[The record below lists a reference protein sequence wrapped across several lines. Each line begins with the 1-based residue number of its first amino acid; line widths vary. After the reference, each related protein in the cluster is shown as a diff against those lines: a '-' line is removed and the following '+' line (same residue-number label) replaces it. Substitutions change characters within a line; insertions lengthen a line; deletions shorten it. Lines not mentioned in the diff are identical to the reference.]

1 MSFLYEKVIS
11 KALYSL
17 DPETA
22 HQVGLRGMGLLG
34 ACAPL
39 RLLMERSLT
48 PRAAA
53 RSKPSA

>member
-11 KALYSL
+11 KALYSM

-39 RLLMERSLT
+39 RWMLELSLIHI
-48 PRAAA
+48 
-53 RSKPSA
+53 

>member
-1 MSFLYEKVIS
+1 MSFLYDKVIA
-11 KALYSL
+11 KALYKL

-39 RLLMERSLT
+39 RALMERSLT
-48 PRAAA
+48 PKGGRPIEA
-53 RSKPSA
+53 SA